1 MTSILDRP
9 LKARTFPGLGRRR
22 RVVNNLAGL
31 FVTTS
36 MVVALAPLVYVLFSV
51 IAKGYRAIASAAW
64 WTQSQAGMT
73 AFVAGGGAYH
83 AIVGTLLQGLV
94 CAVISVPIGIMVAI
108 YLVEYG
114 GGTPLGR
121 VASFMVDVLSGVP
134 SIVAAFF
141 VYTLGVATFG
151 LARSEFA
158 VSLAL
163 VLLMLP
169 VIVRATEE
177 MLRIVPV
184 DLREASYALG
194 IPKWKTIA
202 RIVIPT
208 GLSGIITGIMLAVA
222 RALGETAPL
231 LILVGYS
238 QSMGWDIF
246 HGFIGSLPGM
256 IYDQALAGAGV
267 DPVPTDRLWGA
278 ALTLILVIAVIN
290 IGARVMSKIFA
301 PASQG
306 RSTRWPSGWTSR
318 ASTSIT
324 GRFRPSRM

>member
-1 MTSILDRP
+1 MTTLLDRP
-9 LKARTFPGLGRRR
+9 LKPRAFSGLGRRR
-22 RVVNNLAGL
+22 RVANGVATLLVTLA
-31 FVTTS
+31 
-36 MVVALAPLVYVLFSV
+36 MALALTPLVLVLYSV
-51 IAKGYRAIASAAW
+51 IAKGYKAIASSAW

-73 AFVAGGGAYH
+73 AFVGGGGAYH

-94 CAVISVPIGIMVAI
+94 CAVISTPIGIMVAI

-114 GGTPLGR
+114 GGTALGR
-121 VASFMVDVLSGVP
+121 LATFMVDILSGVP
-134 SIVAAFF
+134 SIVAALFIYALC
-141 VYTLGVATFG
+141 VATLG
-151 LARSEFA
+151 LPRSEFA

-222 RALGETAPL
+222 RVMGETAPL

-238 QSMGWDIF
+238 QSMNYNIF
-246 HGFIGSLPGM
+246 TGFMGSLPGM
-256 IYDQALAGAGV
+256 MYNQTSVGAGV
-267 DPVPTDRLWGA
+267 NPVPTDRLWGA

-290 IGARVMSKIFA
+290 VGARVIAKIYA
-301 PASQG
+301 PKKS
-306 RSTRWPSGWTSR
+306 
-318 ASTSIT
+318 
-324 GRFRPSRM
+324 

>member
-1 MTSILDRP
+1 MTTLLDRP
-9 LKARTFPGLGRRR
+9 LKPRAFSGLGRRR
-22 RVVNNLAGL
+22 RVANGVATLLVTLA
-31 FVTTS
+31 
-36 MVVALAPLVYVLFSV
+36 MALALTPLVLVLYSV
-51 IAKGYRAIASAAW
+51 IAKGYKAIASTAW

-73 AFVAGGGAYH
+73 AFVGGGGAYH

-94 CAVISVPIGIMVAI
+94 CAVISTPIGIMVAI

-114 GGTPLGR
+114 GGTALGR
-121 VASFMVDVLSGVP
+121 LATFMVDILSGVP
-134 SIVAAFF
+134 SIVAALFIYALC
-141 VYTLGVATFG
+141 VATLG
-151 LARSEFA
+151 LPRSEFA

-222 RALGETAPL
+222 RVMGETAPL

-238 QSMGWDIF
+238 QSMNYNIF
-246 HGFIGSLPGM
+246 TGFMGSLPGM
-256 IYDQALAGAGV
+256 MYNQTSVGAGV
-267 DPVPTDRLWGA
+267 NPVPTDRLWGA

-290 IGARVMSKIFA
+290 VGARVIAKIYA
-301 PASQG
+301 PKKS
-306 RSTRWPSGWTSR
+306 
-318 ASTSIT
+318 
-324 GRFRPSRM
+324 